1 MSESGFAIRG
11 NRHLIYTLFAKK
23 VASRLGYI
31 ISIQK

>member
-23 VASRLGYI
+23 KKSPLDSA
-31 ISIQK
+31 IS

>member
-23 VASRLGYI
+23 KSPLDSA
-31 ISIQK
+31 IS